1 LESSR
6 KNTLVAR
13 LLLGAIVIYRMTF
26 SAFAGR
32 RCRYLPTCSDYSAE
46 AISRFGAWRGSWLAL
61 SRVTRCHPWG
71 GEGFDPV
78 PYELPDVGWRVWRL
92 GRWRLPK

>member
-78 PYELPDVGWRVWRL
+78 PDELPDVGWRVWRL